1 MVFSDST
8 ATKGKISD
16 QLEMTTIY
24 SIHRDVKERLTH
36 VQSIHEIL
44 INMPMKGY
52 RTFVLSIL
60 LDNEKEK
67 LQQYMG
73 KRRTPIL
80 NQ

>member
-1 MVFSDST
+1 MVSSDST
-8 ATKGKISD
+8 VTKGKISD

-36 VQSIHEIL
+36 EQSIHEIL

-73 KRRTPIL
+73 KRRIPIL